1 MGKARK
7 EELEL
12 LIETQVRKYINK
24 DGNLYLRPPYHQRL
38 VHQYISNDGNLYFR
52 PPYHQRLS
60 APPNVI
66 RANQNAEEDPV
77 YRWRVCS
84 NCRAVDSHPSAVCC
98 WKSYCS
104 KCDLEGSHT
113 DKKCRRFPP
122 QPYNSVVDVS
132 YLEAINQMRPP
143 LVSLLL
149 DKNYGDQIA
158 NTMRRLAINRAS
170 KSNTDEEI
178 AVIIEQM
185 NKASLEGLRCAKT
198 GVKNECAAVSKKKPA
213 GAKGWSAG
221 VKKKS
226 VKKSVKEKSVK
237 EGKSVEKISVEDK
250 SVEDTSVE
258 EKSGKEELVRILEIF
273 ETREILDKRIAE
285 EEIIEEVVEQIV
297 SRIVE
302 EEALEKTNVLED
314 GKNGMS
320 NPCANLGA
328 VGTWVL

>member
-1 MGKARK
+1 M
-7 EELEL
+7 
-12 LIETQVRKYINK
+12 
-24 DGNLYLRPPYHQRL
+24 
-38 VHQYISNDGNLYFR
+38 HQYISNDGNLYFR
-52 PPYHQRLS
+52 PPYHQRLVHQYMQNDGNLHFRPPQHQRLS

-66 RANQNAEEDPV
+66 RAHQNAEEDPV
-77 YRWRVCS
+77 YRWRMCS
-84 NCRAVDSHPSAVCC
+84 NCRAVDSHPTSVCF

-104 KCDLEGSHT
+104 KCNLEGSHT

-122 QPYNSVVDVS
+122 QPPPLPRNIVGDVS
-132 YLEAINQMRPP
+132 YLDSINQMRPT

-170 KSNTDEEI
+170 KTNTDEEI

-185 NKASLEGLRCAKT
+185 NKASLEGLRFSKT

-237 EGKSVEKISVEDK
+237 EGKSVEKISVENK

-258 EKSGKEELVRILEIF
+258 EKSGEEELARILEIC
-273 ETREILDKRIAE
+273 EVLEILDKRIAE

-297 SRIVE
+297 ARIVE
-302 EEALEKTNVLED
+302 EEALEKENIVED
-314 GKNGMS
+314 GRIEMS
-320 NPCANLGA
+320 NPCAKLGA
-328 VGTWVL
+328 AETLVL